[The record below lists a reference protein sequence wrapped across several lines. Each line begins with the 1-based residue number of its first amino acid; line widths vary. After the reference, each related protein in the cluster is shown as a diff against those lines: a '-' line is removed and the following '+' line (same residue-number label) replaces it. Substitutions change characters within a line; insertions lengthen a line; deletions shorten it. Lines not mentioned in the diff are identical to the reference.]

1 MGVSMAMG
9 LAEAGADICLLQR
22 NVEDV
27 HVRDSIRAL
36 GRRAEII
43 HFDASDQAS
52 VRTVVD
58 RILQVFPTLD
68 ILVNNAGI
76 ALRHDAVDFPE
87 EDFDQVIQ
95 VNVKSVWTMCQAA
108 ARHMIP
114 KGQGK
119 IINTASVLSYQGGYR
134 VPPYSAS
141 KSAVASLT
149 KPWPM
154 NGQSM
159 VSM

>member
-1 MGVSMAMG
+1 MQVRKIDPHVVMKVCQHVF
-9 LAEAGADICLLQR
+9 LDICLLQR

-52 VRTVVD
+52 VRTVMD

-76 ALRHDAVDFPE
+76 ALRHE
-87 EDFDQVIQ
+87 
-95 VNVKSVWTMCQAA
+95 
-108 ARHMIP
+108 
-114 KGQGK
+114 
-119 IINTASVLSYQGGYR
+119 
-134 VPPYSAS
+134 
-141 KSAVASLT
+141 
-149 KPWPM
+149 
-154 NGQSM
+154 
-159 VSM
+159 